1 MFSTRPLSDPL
12 GVEIHGIDLSVP
24 LSNDVL
30 GKFLEC
36 FYQNCVVVVPGQT
49 LDLDR
54 FQGFAE
60 YFGRPKPHLLDHLR
74 LPGFDSILLLSNIH
88 ENGKP
93 RGIYEGAAFWHTD
106 VAYEDPPNT
115 ATIVYAIK
123 VPISGGRTWFA
134 NQFAAY
140 DALPECMKSR
150 IDDLKV
156 IHHYGNRADMDE
168 NSRTSAER
176 LTDSQKAKIRNVVM
190 PLVRRH
196 RFTGRKALY
205 GVAGSSFHIVG
216 IPDDEAADL
225 LNELAAHATRPE
237 FVTSHRYAEGDLAMW
252 DTFSTLHKAEL
263 LDPVHDPEDPQARLL
278 YRISLTGH
286 PVLRSSVCCS
296 GGL

>member
-1 MFSTRPLSDPL
+1 MFSTSPLSEQL
-12 GVEIHGIDLSVP
+12 GSEISGIDLSLP
-24 LSNDVL
+24 LSDDVL
-30 GKFLEC
+30 REFLRV
-36 FYQNCVVVVPGQT
+36 FYESCVVVVREQT

-54 FQGFAE
+54 FNRFAS
-60 YFGRPKPHLLDHLR
+60 YLGRPKPHFLDHLR

-115 ATIVYAIK
+115 GTVVYAIK
-123 VPISGGRTWFA
+123 VPVTGGRTWFA
-134 NQFAAY
+134 NQYAAY
-140 DALPECMKSR
+140 DALPQSTKVQ

-168 NSRTSAER
+168 NSRTSAEK
-176 LTDSQKAKIRNVVM
+176 LTEAQKANVRNVVM

-196 RFTGRKALY
+196 PFTGRKALY

-216 IPDDEAADL
+216 RPDDEATDL

-237 FVTSHRYAEGDLAMW
+237 FVSSHRYEKGDLAMW

-263 LDPVHDPEDPQARLL
+263 LDPVHDPEDLRARLL

-286 PVLRSSVCCS
+286 PPSLLGPSSC
-296 GGL
+296 